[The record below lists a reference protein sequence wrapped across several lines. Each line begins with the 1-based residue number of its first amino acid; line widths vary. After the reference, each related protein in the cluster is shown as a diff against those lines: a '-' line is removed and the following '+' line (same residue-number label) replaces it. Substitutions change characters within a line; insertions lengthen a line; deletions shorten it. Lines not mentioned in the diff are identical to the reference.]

1 MFRAERHKLGRQ
13 LFAIG
18 LSLALALPGFTSE
31 LASGRI
37 YPTGKITLYRGERIV
52 GEFKKEAP
60 FPEGVLIATDGR
72 CGVKIEDINLVAED
86 KSLFSVAT
94 STNMRKFS
102 IKEGTLYFA
111 VSDMSRSLN
120 FVTPPGN
127 LAVLDILLNAA
138 TGSQQ
143 LKGYVAVKKN
153 GSELGVIEG
162 GSMIVSTHKGET
174 MLKSGQRLILAQAD
188 LDVGAPEE
196 TEASEEKEV
205 EEQPESKVDKE
216 EKGGMSKN
224 TKIIVGVVA
233 AAAVAGGLGALAG
246 GGGGGGGS
254 GDGGTVSPSSPT
266 P

>member
-1 MFRAERHKLGRQ
+1 
-13 LFAIG
+13 
-18 LSLALALPGFTSE
+18 
-31 LASGRI
+31 
-37 YPTGKITLYRGERIV
+37 
-52 GEFKKEAP
+52 
-60 FPEGVLIATDGR
+60 
-72 CGVKIEDINLVAED
+72 
-86 KSLFSVAT
+86 
-94 STNMRKFS
+94 MRKFS

-205 EEQPESKVDKE
+205 EEQPESKVEKE